1 MGFVIM
7 LALIML
13 AAFVILVYFI
23 VTGIKFKSWK
33 RSILPLLSYLAV
45 LGIVIFF
52 FSWNG
57 YERKLETTDLSN
69 IYLDEL
75 TIGMEAQAENFTSY
89 TKSDIYS
96 GDYKYKFEEVVVDTD
111 EHDEISYLFGRFDE
125 NLIKIRINDQ
135 QVKTIKDVKN
145 VLGNHFQNKNYD
157 REQQLKEYIYKDHD
171 NNIKVEIIYS
181 TVDNKLQWITIKRL
195 GI

>member
-1 MGFVIM
+1 
-7 LALIML
+7 
-13 AAFVILVYFI
+13 
-23 VTGIKFKSWK
+23 
-33 RSILPLLSYLAV
+33 
-45 LGIVIFF
+45 
-52 FSWNG
+52 
-57 YERKLETTDLSN
+57 
-69 IYLDEL
+69 
-75 TIGMEAQAENFTSY
+75 MEAQAENFTSY